1 MYMQIGLR
9 WYVYLRKS
17 LHCKTYIIYR
27 SDSMKRITIAIVV
40 ALFAFTSFAQGEN
53 GTSNEGGVLNEL
65 SIT

>member
-1 MYMQIGLR
+1 
-9 WYVYLRKS
+9 
-17 LHCKTYIIYR
+17 
-27 SDSMKRITIAIVV
+27 MKRITIAIVV